1 MTTGSNTNADVQAE
15 DEDLHAVKRL
25 YELTIK
31 IRDFE
36 ITQLS
41 QRNNFFMLFQG
52 VIFAG
57 LATLLQNDA
66 SRIYAPALAVIGT
79 IVSLLQIGISSG
91 AKYWQE
97 YWEEAV
103 KDTEIELIRIMELK
117 KIKGA
122 RKKIY
127 KIFSISMSEVDEKVK
142 RRLSNSHSNCII
154 KALILKK
161 FSVSR
166 IPIWAGIF
174 FLLTWVI
181 YLIFY
186 LLNLFFGA
194 KVIILT
200 M

>member
-1 MTTGSNTNADVQAE
+1 
-15 DEDLHAVKRL
+15 
-25 YELTIK
+25 
-31 IRDFE
+31 
-36 ITQLS
+36 
-41 QRNNFFMLFQG
+41 MLFQG

-66 SRIYAPALAVIGT
+66 SRVYAPALAVIGT
-79 IVSLLQIGISSG
+79 VVSLLQIGISSG

-127 KIFSISMSEVDEKVK
+127 KIFSINMSEVDEKVK
-142 RRLSNSHSNCII
+142 KRLDNSHSSSII
-154 KALILKK
+154 KFLVLKK

-174 FLLTWVI
+174 FLSIWVI
-181 YLIFY
+181 YLAFY
-186 LLNLFFGA
+186 LLDLLFST
-194 KVIILT
+194 KIIVLT
-200 M
+200 I